1 MPDLM
6 TLHTLKEFYS
16 KEGEF
21 QGLDIWIRDPDNNV
35 IWIGSR
41 RTIEQCAHYL
51 DYLGIVNDI
60 F

>member
-41 RTIEQCAHYL
+41 RTLSQIKRYL
-51 DYLGIVNDI
+51 NYLGVNYDE
-60 F
+60 